1 MGLARRAKRWPAA
14 LLAVAVAGVVAVGC
28 GPPGP
33 PLALENDGVEAEWK
47 APGRRLET
55 GFRVAHHVLV
65 PATLEG
71 AGPFDFVLDSGAPVT
86 LLVGTRRTA
95 RLGLEPGA
103 SFPLGGS
110 GVGAAPVGR
119 AVEGLELALQD
130 LGSRGALTLI
140 PGGRPGLAA
149 PAATIDSRGWGAS
162 GETAGRLGRI
172 AELRLGPHALE
183 YVIARFSTSGHE
195 TAADRHGVLGLGVP
209 ERFRVIFD
217 YPRRRLLLAPTR
229 ETREPFEADMR
240 GLVLSP
246 DRSGVRVEEVLD
258 GTPAATAGF
267 QAGDRLRS
275 LDGENA
281 ADLELPEIQARLR
294 QGPDQAV
301 ALCVDREPAAPHCAD
316 LRLRRGI

>member
-1 MGLARRAKRWPAA
+1 M
-14 LLAVAVAGVVAVGC
+14 
-28 GPPGP
+28 
-33 PLALENDGVEAEWK
+33 
-47 APGRRLET
+47 
-55 GFRVAHHVLV
+55 
-65 PATLEG
+65 
-71 AGPFDFVLDSGAPVT
+71 
-86 LLVGTRRTA
+86 
-95 RLGLEPGA
+95 
-103 SFPLGGS
+103 
-110 GVGAAPVGR
+110 
-119 AVEGLELALQD
+119 
-130 LGSRGALTLI
+130 
-140 PGGRPGLAA
+140 
-149 PAATIDSRGWGAS
+149 
-162 GETAGRLGRI
+162 
-172 AELRLGPHALE
+172 
-183 YVIARFSTSGHE
+183 
-195 TAADRHGVLGLGVP
+195 
-209 ERFRVIFD
+209 IFD